1 MRLNALRTPVA
12 IHAPKPQSNEN
23 NGESPM
29 TMHQTA
35 HPVDFGSLRGLA
47 GGPEAKDV
55 LADVQSQMYDPSYAS
70 YV

>member
-1 MRLNALRTPVA
+1 
-12 IHAPKPQSNEN
+12 
-23 NGESPM
+23 M